1 MSLKHADEL
10 CLNDQWYVKTE
21 AIARPI
27 LRINRARIRKSNRMT
42 CYKTLL
48 RKCCYMSYMWFKE
61 QLIGF
66 SFASVS
72 FESRN
77 QTISSI
83 YSHVL
88 AKLIYCKHTPSTYEH
103 LKILKRYIRN
113 SSKNCPIG
121 LKFSPNRFSHSYLS
135 LFDAFYEGEKKERRP
150 AWSIVW

>member
-1 MSLKHADEL
+1 MLPCCLTMPLNLVHLPRNHVGKPCNVTMSLNHVNIPRNFIGKSCLGTFLLKHADEL

-27 LRINRARIRKSNRMT
+27 LKINRARIRKSNRMT

-88 AKLIYCKHTPSTYEH
+88 AKLIYCKPTPSTYEH
-103 LKILKRYIRN
+103 
-113 SSKNCPIG
+113 
-121 LKFSPNRFSHSYLS
+121 F
-135 LFDAFYEGEKKERRP
+135 
-150 AWSIVW
+150 